1 MDTSENSCSGREIE
15 EKSLCATDEL
25 LEGVVQTLS
34 FMGLV
39 QRGADL
45 KRNTSVFNRLPYFSD
60 EKISEFILLK

>member
-1 MDTSENSCSGREIE
+1 MKIHVQAEKLKK
-15 EKSLCATDEL
+15 KSLCATDEL
-25 LEGVVQTLS
+25 LDRVIQTLS